1 MASFREVGIP
11 DAGSKLLELRPLFPT
26 SENFLMHS
34 AARQTS
40 HVSILQTC
48 FFICSFVTPA
58 VCKKM
63 YVVPY
68 YLTSPPP
75 PQKKPKKPKPPKTT
89 QSQDSD
95 KILRGFKWAN
105 KHIFSSVSSEDL
117 GFKCILSVMNFFAY

>member
-75 PQKKPKKPKPPKTT
+75 PPKKNPKNLNPPKQPKARTVIKY
-89 QSQDSD
+89 SGVSSGL
-95 KILRGFKWAN
+95 IN
-105 KHIFSSVSSEDL
+105 IFSLLCPQRILASSVFSL
-117 GFKCILSVMNFFAY
+117 